1 MSSEHSCVDR
11 GAASGPLLL
20 ILSSPSGAG
29 KSTLTRRVRDQI
41 ENLEFSV
48 SHTTRSPRPGEQD
61 GREYHFVTRQQFES
75 DVRAGRFLEWAEVH
89 GNLYGTSVAEV
100 ERAGHAAGVIFDV
113 DHQGARM
120 IKAQRP
126 DAVGVFILPP
136 SMDILL
142 ERLRGR
148 ASEDEA
154 TVQRRFRV
162 AREEIAHYGL
172 FDYVLVNADLD
183 KATLE
188 LTSIFRAEWCR
199 RRRAAQHAE
208 RLLSA
213 ARDLPQSAVSGSK
226 APD

>member
-1 MSSEHSCVDR
+1 
-11 GAASGPLLL
+11 
-20 ILSSPSGAG
+20 SSPSGAG

-48 SHTTRSPRPGEQD
+48 SHTTRAPRPGEQD
-61 GREYHFVTRQQFES
+61 GREYHFVTREQFES

-100 ERAGHAAGVIFDV
+100 ERAQHAAGVIFDV

-136 SMDILL
+136 SMEILL

-213 ARDLPQSAVSGSK
+213 ARDLPKSALL
-226 APD
+226 APESAD